1 MAVPAA
7 VAASPAVKPPSKYV
21 KTDHKTVPLPEVKT
35 ANSAAFNVSTASIYL
50 SIASLSLDKYLIA

>member
-21 KTDHKTVPLPEVKT
+21 KTAHKTAVPLAAKT
-35 ANSAAFNVSTASIYL
+35 ANSAVFNASTAPIYL